1 MSFTVMDVTKRF
13 KKRVA
18 VDHFSMEFQPGVYGL
33 LGPNGA
39 GKTTLLRC
47 ICGLYHLDS
56 GSIQGGKCP
65 GYLPQS
71 FGMFRELTLFQ
82 MMEYLAALKGLP
94 KESQGEEIRRALEL
108 VNLSDRA
115 GSRVKA
121 LSGGMVRRAGIAQAL
136 LGDPEVLLFDEPTA
150 GLDPEERVRF
160 QNVVAARRHKGV
172 TLISTH
178 IVSDVE
184 ALCGTILIMNQGKL
198 ITAGTAQEIAQL
210 AQGKVYV
217 LTGDREAEL
226 QGSFFIKSRGEE
238 NGASVLRVLSPER
251 QPGEVTAPTMEDGY
265 LCAIK
270 GF

>member
-1 MSFTVMDVTKRF
+1 MSLTIMDVTKRF

-47 ICGLYHLDS
+47 ICGLYRLD
-56 GSIQGGKCP
+56 GGAVQGGENP

-82 MMEYLAALKGLP
+82 MMEYLATLKGLP
-94 KESQGEEIRRALEL
+94 KGEQKEEIHRVLEL
-108 VNLSDRA
+108 VNLCDRA
-115 GSRVKA
+115 DSRIKA

-150 GLDPEERVRF
+150 GLDPEER
-160 QNVVAARRHKGV
+160 
-172 TLISTH
+172 H

-184 ALCGTILIMNQGKL
+184 TLCHTILILNEGKL
-198 ITAGTAQEIAQL
+198 VTADTASEIAQL
-210 AQGKVYV
+210 AQGKVY
-217 LTGDREAEL
+217 LLPGSRETEL
-226 QGSFFIKSRGEE
+226 RGAFFIKSRGEE
-238 NGASVLRVLSPER
+238 NGASTLRVLSPER
-251 QPGEVTAPTMEDGY
+251 QPGEAAAPTMEDGY

>member
-1 MSFTVMDVTKRF
+1 MSLTIMDVTKRF
-13 KKRVA
+13 KERVA

-47 ICGLYHLDS
+47 ICGLYRLN
-56 GSIQGGKCP
+56 GGAVQGGENP

-94 KESQGEEIRRALEL
+94 KESQGEEIHRALEL

-160 QNVVAARRHKGV
+160 QNVVAARRKGV